1 MSQGR
6 YFFLTKEDLI
16 SIMRS
21 VQASEPVYCVE
32 TGNFAS
38 NDIKRYDS
46 LEEYENFGIKK
57 SGEGHT
63 ESFLVLRQSDELII
77 RERQAHDGSMR
88 YLVDQL
94 ENQDSIVLWPGG
106 IYGDEYFICGHIG
119 TTGLTETAIKMFKLF
134 EKYIKK
140 QCKMKIGRYYISESA
155 KEMYIDREEA
165 GNCFFFCGLTFPI
178 FVTIH

>member
-21 VQASEPVYCVE
+21 VQASEPVYYVE

-46 LEEYENFGIKK
+46 LEEYENLGIKK
-57 SGEGHT
+57 SGEGQS

-77 RERQAHDGSMR
+77 RERQILDGSMR
-88 YLVDQL
+88 YLVDQM
-94 ENQDSIVLWPGG
+94 ENKDSIALWPGG
-106 IYGDEYFICGHIG
+106 TYGNEYFICGHIG
-119 TTGLTETAIKMFKLF
+119 TISSTETSIKLFKLF

-155 KEMYIDREEA
+155 KEMYGGRRFI
-165 GNCFFFCGLTFPI
+165 
-178 FVTIH
+178 TISVKEDVAYDIKFE

>member
-21 VQASEPVYCVE
+21 VQASEPVYYVE
-32 TGNFAS
+32 TGNFDT
-38 NDIKRYDS
+38 NDIRKYDS
-46 LEEYENFGIKK
+46 LEEYEDLGIKK

-94 ENQDSIVLWPGG
+94 ENQDSIVIWPGG

-119 TTGLTETAIKMFKLF
+119 TTGFTETSIKLFKLF
-134 EKYIKK
+134 EKYIKR
-140 QCKMKIGRYYISESA
+140 QCKTKIGRYYISESA
-155 KEMYIDREEA
+155 KKMYGDRR
-165 GNCFFFCGLTFPI
+165 FI
-178 FVTIH
+178 TISIKEKVEYDIKLDD

>member
-21 VQASEPVYCVE
+21 VQASEPVYYVE

-46 LEEYENFGIKK
+46 LEEYEDIGINKFGRQC
-57 SGEGHT
+57 SEG
-63 ESFLVLRQSDELII
+63 FLVLKQHDKLTL
-77 RERQAHDGSMR
+77 REVLQRDGSIR
-88 YLVDQL
+88 YFVDQL
-94 ENQDSIVLWPGG
+94 ENQDSIILYPSGV
-106 IYGDEYFICGHIG
+106 YAKEYFICGQIG
-119 TTGLTETAIKMFKLF
+119 TASTTETSIKLFKLF

-155 KEMYIDREEA
+155 KEMYGGRRFI
-165 GNCFFFCGLTFPI
+165 
-178 FVTIH
+178 TISVKEDVAYDIKFE